1 MAVAYEL
8 LRDFSI
14 PVIAHRYVE
23 KDVMLYALGLGL
35 GGDPLNEDQLGFVY
49 EKDLK
54 VLPTFGGVLGYP
66 GFWPKAHPE
75 LGITWQRLLNGEQGI
90 EIHRPFPPS
99 GEVVGSMTIERIVD
113 KGVGKGMLIYTRRDV
128 RDQASGDLLC
138 TVSNTM
144 FCRADGGFG
153 GPTAPGPAAAAI
165 PDRASDQTIDWPTLP
180 QAALI
185 YRLSGD
191 FNPLHAE
198 PAVARQGGFDRP
210 ILHGAATWGIAGC
223 ALLQALCGGDPARFR
238 SYQARFTSPV
248 YPGETL
254 RVEVWLGAPGHAS
267 FRVAVPARGVTVL
280 DNGVFSY
287 QTESP

>member
-1 MAVAYEL
+1 MTVVYEL

-14 PVIAHRYVE
+14 PVITHRYVE

-35 GGDPLNEDQLGFVY
+35 GADPLDEDQLGFVY

-90 EIHRPFPPS
+90 EIHRPFPPN

-113 KGVGKGMLIYTRRDV
+113 KGVGKGMLIYTKRDV

-138 TVSNTM
+138 SVSNTM
-144 FCRADGGFG
+144 VCRDDGGFG

-165 PDRASDQTIDWPTLP
+165 PDRASDQSIDWPTLP

-185 YRLSGD
+185 DRLSGD
-191 FNPLHAE
+191 FNPLHADPE
-198 PAVARQGGFDRP
+198 VARSAGYTRP
-210 ILHGAATWGIAGC
+210 ILHGLCTYGVAAHAVV
-223 ALLQALCGGDPARFR
+223 QAVCGYDATQLASFDARF
-238 SYQARFTSPV
+238 SSPV
-248 YPGETL
+248 FPGETISVDIW
-254 RVEVWLGAPGHAS
+254 REGDVVS
-267 FRVAVPARGVTVL
+267 FQAWVRAREKMVL
-280 DNGVFSY
+280 DNGIATLRDVA
-287 QTESP
+287 